1 MEYYI
6 GEKICAKFICKTWDK
21 DINGLFDYYSKE
33 TSNFKS
39 TIYDGI
45 ELKRQGQEVKEGI
58 LIDEKEENTE
68 TLFNMKRQE
77 EKFIIENNIE
87 TNMEQNEENINKI
100 NNKIYYVVHQ
110 KNKRYYL
117 LKNDIIKLGRIK
129 YLITEESIYSGDIK
143 YELSF
148 PDLDSTSNINRQ
160 NLNIGN
166 PFNLVKEVKCLSD
179 EENNS
184 EEKILCKMCYTEDID
199 PVNNPMVHL
208 CNCKGCLNYA
218 HFNCIK
224 LWMKTKLIIKENEK
238 KTVTNYYIPQFNC
251 EICKVPF
258 PFKFRLKENK
268 NKVYELIDI
277 ERPNCNYIILE
288 SLNQKKDNNENH
300 KFIHVIKLINE
311 EDITIGRANNADIKI
326 NDISVSRL
334 HAKLNFNFDQKSLEI
349 IDLKSKFGTLVLI
362 KDKIELKSG
371 ECLIA
376 QVGRTLFGT
385 NIIKKEEEKI
395 KDIKLEEKSLK
406 IKSKDNEEGKTSE
419 EMNNE
424 INNNNLENLNIV
436 KEKQIMEN
444 NIQNDDSNDNNM
456 EIY

>member
-1 MEYYI
+1 MEDI
-6 GEKICAKFICKTWDK
+6 LCAKFICKTWEK
-21 DINGLFDYYSKE
+21 DTNGLFDYYSKE

-39 TIYDGI
+39 SIYEDM
-45 ELKRQGQEVKEGI
+45 ELIRNGHEVKEVKTGI

-68 TLFNMKRQE
+68 TLFNIKKQDKE
-77 EKFIIENNIE
+77 FIIENNIE
-87 TNMEQNEENINKI
+87 INMEQNEENINKI
-100 NNKIYYVVHQ
+100 NNKLWYVVHQ

-129 YLITEESIYSGDIK
+129 YLITEESINSGDIK

-148 PDLDSTSNINRQ
+148 PDLDTTSNINKQ
-160 NLNIGN
+160 NFLIGN

-179 EENNS
+179 EEKNL
-184 EEKILCKMCYTEDID
+184 EEKILCKFCYAEETD
-199 PVNNPMVHL
+199 PFNNPMIHL
-208 CNCKGCLNYA
+208 CNCKGYLNYA

-224 LWMKTKLIIKENEK
+224 YWMSTKIIKKENDK
-238 KTVTNYYIPQFNC
+238 KTVMNYFLPQFNC

-258 PFKFRLKENK
+258 PFKFRLNK
-268 NKVYELIDI
+268 NKNKIYELIDI

-288 SLNQKKDNNENH
+288 SLNQKKENNENH

-311 EDITIGRANNADIKI
+311 DDITIGRANNADIKI

-334 HAKLNFNFDQKSLEI
+334 HAKLNFNFDQKCVQI
-349 IDLKSKFGTLVLI
+349 IDLKSKFGSLVLI

-385 NIIKKEEEKI
+385 NIIKNKEERKEINIDEKCN
-395 KDIKLEEKSLK
+395 KN
-406 IKSKDNEEGKTSE
+406 KSKDNEEGKTNE
-419 EMNNE
+419 ETNNE
-424 INNNNLENLNIV
+424 NFINNSLEKINKV
-436 KEKQIMEN
+436 EEKKMMED
-444 NIQNDDSNDNNM
+444 NIQNDDSNDNNVEM
-456 EIY
+456 I

>member
-1 MEYYI
+1 MEDI
-6 GEKICAKFICKTWDK
+6 LCAKFICKTWEK
-21 DINGLFDYYSKE
+21 DTNGLFDYYSKE

-39 TIYDGI
+39 SIYEDM
-45 ELKRQGQEVKEGI
+45 ELIRNGHEVKEVKTGI
-58 LIDEKEENTE
+58 LIDEKEDNIE
-68 TLFNMKRQE
+68 TLFNIKKQDKE
-77 EKFIIENNIE
+77 FIIENNIE
-87 TNMEQNEENINKI
+87 INMEQNEENINKI
-100 NNKIYYVVHQ
+100 NNKLWYVVHQ

-129 YLITEESIYSGDIK
+129 YLITEESINSGDIK

-148 PDLDSTSNINRQ
+148 PDLDTTSNINKQ
-160 NLNIGN
+160 NLLIGN

-179 EENNS
+179 EEKNL
-184 EEKILCKMCYTEDID
+184 EEKILCKFCYAEETE
-199 PVNNPMVHL
+199 PLNNPMIHL
-208 CNCKGCLNYA
+208 CNCKGYLNYC

-224 LWMKTKLIIKENEK
+224 YWMSTKIIKKENDK
-238 KTVTNYYIPQFNC
+238 KTVMNYFLPQFNC

-258 PFKFRLKENK
+258 PFKFRLNK
-268 NKVYELIDI
+268 NKNKIYELIDI

-288 SLNQKKDNNENH
+288 SLNQKKENNENH

-334 HAKLNFNFDQKSLEI
+334 HAKLNFNFDKKILEI

-424 INNNNLENLNIV
+424 INNNNLENLNKD